1 MKMHCYGQDAN
12 GNWKPLL
19 VDAQGGIG
27 GGSSLVPTS
36 WRYAAG
42 SGGIAD
48 TADVVL
54 VAAAGANKS
63 NYLKAMQIINTDAT
77 VGTECVVKDGSTV
90 IWRGFSPASIAAV
103 TQPSMVSIEFPI
115 PLASSPNTALNFAA
129 ITNSAQLYVNAQG
142 YQDATL
148 ISLQALASE
157 GEEIF
162 DDDGNYLT
170 SDTGAQLYVS

>member
-1 MKMHCYGQDAN
+1 MKAYCYGQDAN
-12 GNWKPLL
+12 GRWVPLL
-19 VDAQGGIG
+19 VDAQGSIG

-36 WRYAAG
+36 WKYAAG

-48 TADVVL
+48 TSDVTL

-63 NYLKAMQIINTDAT
+63 NYLKSVQFINKDAS
-77 VGTECVVKDGSTV
+77 VGTEVVIKDGSTV
-90 IWRGFSPASIAAV
+90 IWRGFAPAAMITSNN
-103 TQPSMVSIEFPI
+103 VSFDV
-115 PLASSPNTALNFAA
+115 PLSSSPNTALKAAA
-129 ITNSAQLYVNAQG
+129 ITNSAELYINAQG

-148 ISLQALASE
+148 ISLQALSSE
-157 GEEIF
+157 GEELF

>member
-1 MKMHCYGQDAN
+1 MKMHCYGQDTN

-19 VDAQGGIG
+19 VDAQGSIG

-36 WRYAAG
+36 WSYAAG

-48 TADVVL
+48 TSDVTL

-63 NYLKAMQIINTDAT
+63 NYLKAMQIINKDAS
-77 VGTECVVKDGSTV
+77 VGTEVVVKDGSTV
-90 IWRGFSPASIAAV
+90 IWRGFAPAAMITSNNIV
-103 TQPSMVSIEFPI
+103 FEI
-115 PLASSPNTALNFAA
+115 PLSSSPNTALKAAA
-129 ITNSAQLYVNAQG
+129 ITTSAELYINAQG

-148 ISLQALASE
+148 ISLQAISSQ